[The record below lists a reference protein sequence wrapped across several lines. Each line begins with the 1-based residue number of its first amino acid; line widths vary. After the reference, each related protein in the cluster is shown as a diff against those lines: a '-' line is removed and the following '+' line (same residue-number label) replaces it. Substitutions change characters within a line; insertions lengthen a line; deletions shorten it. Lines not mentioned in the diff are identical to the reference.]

1 MSLLSVENLSFSID
15 GTKLLE
21 NISFSLEK
29 GSLTLV
35 AGKNGSGKSMLLK
48 CLKGLERPDQGVI
61 EIDGRPLKKER
72 ERMKA
77 FGLVFQDTSLE
88 IVGSTVKKDIA
99 FGLENMKLSRDK
111 IQETTDKRISL
122 FNLEKIQDLP
132 PSVLSGGEKRRLS
145 IAGVLAMEPEIIL
158 MDEPLANLDYPS
170 VKMVLS
176 TLIELKKKGVTI
188 VIVSHEAE
196 KLLYLTDNTIIL
208 SDGKIKAMGKSR
220 DMMKALR
227 DNEVYLPPK
236 AEFEDL
242 SWLE

>member
-1 MSLLSVENLSFSID
+1 MSHVTVEGLSFSID
-15 GTKLLE
+15 GAQLLN

-35 AGKNGSGKSMLLK
+35 AGRNGSGKSMLLK
-48 CLKGLERPDQGVI
+48 CLKGLEKPQKGVI
-61 EIDGRPLKKER
+61 SLDGRPLLKAK

-88 IVGSTVKKDIA
+88 IVGSTVRKDIA
-99 FGLENMKLSRDK
+99 FGLENLRMERER
-111 IQETTDKRISL
+111 IQETTNKMISL
-122 FNLEKIQDLP
+122 FNLEKVQDLP

-176 TLIELKKKGVTI
+176 TLIELKKKGVTVI
-188 VIVSHEAE
+188 IVSHEAE
-196 KLLYLTDNTIIL
+196 KLLSLTDNTIIL
-208 SDGKIKAMGKSR
+208 SDGNLVDMGPSI
-220 DMMKALR
+220 DMMDALR
-227 DNEVYLPPK
+227 ENEVYLPPK
-236 AEFEDL
+236 ASFEDL
-242 SWLE
+242 SWLK

>member
-15 GTKLLE
+15 GTKLLK
-21 NISFSLEK
+21 NITFSLEK

-48 CLKGLERPDQGVI
+48 CLKGLEKPDEGIIKVN
-61 EIDGRPLKKER
+61 GKVLKKDG

-88 IVGSTVKKDIA
+88 IVGSTVRKDIA
-99 FGLENMKLSRDK
+99 FGQENLRMERER
-111 IQETTDKRISL
+111 IQETTDKMISL

-176 TLIELKKKGVTI
+176 TLIELKKKGVTVI
-188 VIVSHEAE
+188 IVSHEAE
-196 KLLYLTDNTIIL
+196 KLLSLTDNTIIL
-208 SDGKIKAMGKSR
+208 SDGKLVDMGPSI
-220 DMMKALR
+220 DMMDTLR
-227 DNEVYLPPK
+227 ENEVYLPPK
-236 AEFEDL
+236 ASFEDL
-242 SWLE
+242 SWLK